1 MEHIFYI
8 SGPQRMVDD
17 LAAILGKEMHIPEKQ
32 IKQEYFPG
40 Y

>member
-8 SGPQRMVDD
+8 SGPKKMVDAMED
-17 LAAILGKEMHIPEKQ
+17 ILMSDMNVPEKQ
-32 IKQEYFPG
+32 IKLDYFPG